1 MTINFVILQL
11 KYEGMIFEK
20 QFDNPF
26 QIQISFHKV
35 IEALEEIAE
44 SDVDFRAN
52 YAKGLLTAVEKVP
65 ELRTGITDS
74 DLITEHSML
83 IRHLLADLF
92 PTALTDNEIKAVTIP
107 FHHIIFNHTRRFQKI
122 FLNAGPGFDIHIR
135 DFSEHHSYVM
145 SCCMIL
151 RYHYGHEVDF
161 MRPVFYD
168 IPETDGNLKSYRI
181 LYNGDFLEVFKTDS
195 APDITPEDIDQL
207 IDNFDDFDLWKRK
220 FPLGS
225 YILKGFAIMTL
236 YDNTVETAVSLLK
249 ENLLA
254 PDKKKETQKSGVLE
268 GIFRSI
274 FRFPDLRLGYA
285 EYDPE
290 EQKFKAANFGIPI
303 ASVLLGSKQEL
314 NYADLCGCSLN
325 DVVEDM
331 KYFSI
336 SDVERFGI
344 ENPEEKEFADHLLNQ
359 DVKSCIMAPVMKN
372 GRILGVFELV
382 SSVPK
387 QLNSINA
394 NKLDF
399 ILPFITDTMDRYYSD
414 KQNHIDAI
422 IQKEYTA
429 IHPSVYWKFREE
441 ADLHTIFE
449 NSDKPFREII
459 FKDVYPMYGQIDVK
473 GSSMARNR
481 AIQSDFQ
488 KQIKA
493 LLSIFN
499 ELVATQKL
507 PVLEQHVFELERLEA
522 QILENLKADSE
533 STAQNYILSEIHPML
548 EHFNSHPKVAQ
559 KIADYAKILDPAY
572 GMVYDDRKNF
582 DETLSLINKK
592 MAAVLDKKQE
602 EAQEFFPHYYERFK
616 TDGVEHSLYIG
627 ASIAP
632 KKTYSPLFLGNLRL
646 WQLQAMIELELE
658 YFKLRPNLPYE
669 LDVTSLILV
678 YSTPIAIRFRMD
690 EKRFDVD
697 GTYNARYEVVKK
709 RIDKSRIKGS
719 EERIAEAGKIT
730 IVFSQNQEEAEYRRY
745 IKLLQFKNRL
755 GNNVE
760 SFEVEDLQ
768 GVTGLRALRVE
779 VLYQLTPEGENYTF
793 DDLVKEL
800 SIKS

>member
-1 MTINFVILQL
+1 MN
-11 KYEGMIFEK
+11 FEK

-26 QIQISFHKV
+26 QIRISFHKV
-35 IEALEEIAE
+35 LEALEEIAA
-44 SDVDFRAN
+44 SDIDFRAN
-52 YAKGLLTAVEKVP
+52 YAKGLLAAAAEVP
-65 ELRTGITDS
+65 ELRTGITDNQ
-74 DLITEHSML
+74 LITDHSVL

-92 PTALTDNEIKAVTIP
+92 PTALSKNEIKAVTIP
-107 FHHIIFNHTRRFQKI
+107 FHHIIFNHTERFQQI
-122 FLNAGPGFDIHIR
+122 LLNAGPGFDIRIR
-135 DFSEHHSYVM
+135 DFSEHQFYVM

-151 RYHYGHEVDF
+151 KFYYGHDVDF
-161 MRPVFYD
+161 ARPVFYD
-168 IPETDGNLKSYRI
+168 IPEADGSIKHYRI
-181 LYNGDFLEVFKTDS
+181 LYNADFLEIFKTED
-195 APDITPEDIDQL
+195 APEITPEDINIL
-207 IDNFDDFDLWKRK
+207 LDNFDNFELWKEK
-220 FPLGS
+220 FPINS
-225 YILKGFAIMTL
+225 WILSGFGIMTL
-236 YDNTVETAVSLLK
+236 YDNTVESAVSLLK

-254 PDKKKETQKSGVLE
+254 PDKKKKNKDNDVLE

-274 FRFPDLRLGYA
+274 YRIPNLRLGFA
-285 EYDPE
+285 EFHAE
-290 EQKFKAANFGIPI
+290 EQKFRSANLGSHVP
-303 ASVLLGSKQEL
+303 SVLLAGKKERD
-314 NYADLCGCSLN
+314 YGDICGCSMDGL
-325 DVVEDM
+325 VEEK
-331 KYFSI
+331 KYFAI
-336 SDVERFGI
+336 SDVEAFAKQH
-344 ENPEEKEFADHLLNQ
+344 PAEKDFADHLLNQ
-359 DVKSCIMAPVMKN
+359 DVKSAIFAPIMKN

-382 SSVPK
+382 SSIPK

-399 ILPFITDTMDRYYSD
+399 ILPFITDTMDRYYSE
-414 KQNHIDAI
+414 KQNYIDAI

-441 ADLHTIFE
+441 ADLHTIPE

-473 GSSMARNR
+473 GSSVARNQ
-481 AIQSDFQ
+481 AIQADLK
-488 KQIKA
+488 KQIEL
-493 LLSIFN
+493 LLSIFTD
-499 ELVATQKL
+499 LASRHKL
-507 PVLEQHVFELERLEA
+507 PVLEQHVFELEKLQG

-533 STAQNYILSEIHPML
+533 SVAQNYILSEIHPML
-548 EHFNSHPKVAQ
+548 EHFNSYPEMAE
-559 KIADYAKILDPAY
+559 KIATYGKILDPAY
-572 GMVYDDRKNF
+572 GMVYSERKNF
-582 DETLSLINKK
+582 DDTLSLINKK

-632 KKTYSPLFLGNLRL
+632 KKIYNPIFLGNLRL
-646 WQLQAMIELELE
+646 WQLQAMCDLEIE
-658 YFKLRPNLPYE
+658 YFKLRPSLPYE

-678 YSTPIAIRFRMD
+678 YSTPISIRFRMD

-719 EERIAEAGKIT
+719 EERIAQAGKIT

-745 IKLLQFKNRL
+745 IRLLQFKNRL

-779 VLYQLTPEGENYTF
+779 VLYQVTEEGGNYTF

-800 SIKS
+800 NIKA

>member
-1 MTINFVILQL
+1 
-11 KYEGMIFEK
+11 MIFEK

-26 QIQISFHKV
+26 QIRISFHKV
-35 IEALEEIAE
+35 LEALEAIAE

-52 YAKGLLTAVEKVP
+52 YAKGLLAAAAEVP
-65 ELRTGITDS
+65 ELRTGITDHQLIS
-74 DLITEHSML
+74 DHGVL

-92 PTALTDNEIKAVTIP
+92 PTALTKNEIKAITIP
-107 FHHIIFNHTRRFQKI
+107 FHHIIFNHTERFQQI
-122 FLNAGPGFDIHIR
+122 LLNAGPGFDISIR
-135 DFSEHHSYVM
+135 DFSEHQFYVM

-151 RYHYGHEVDF
+151 KYYYGHDVDF
-161 MRPVFYD
+161 ARPVFYD
-168 IPETDGNLKSYRI
+168 IPDSDGSIKHYRI
-181 LYNGDFLEVFKTDS
+181 LYNADFLEILKTGD
-195 APDITPEDIDQL
+195 APEITPEDINL
-207 IDNFDDFDLWKRK
+207 LLDNFDNFELWKAK
-220 FPLGS
+220 FPINS
-225 YILKGFAIMTL
+225 WILSGFGIMTL
-236 YDNTVETAVSLLK
+236 YDNTVESAVSLLK

-254 PDKKKETQKSGVLE
+254 PDKKKKNKENDVLE

-274 FRFPDLRLGYA
+274 YRIPNLRLGFA
-285 EYDPE
+285 EYHSE
-290 EQKFKAANFGIPI
+290 EQKFRSATLGAHVP
-303 ASVLLGSKQEL
+303 SVLLADRQERDY
-314 NYADLCGCSLN
+314 NDICGCSMDSL
-325 DVVEDM
+325 VEDK
-331 KYFSI
+331 KYFAI
-336 SDVERFGI
+336 SDVEAFGQ
-344 ENPEEKEFADHLLNQ
+344 EYPTEKDFADHLLTQ
-359 DVKSCIMAPVMKN
+359 DVRSAIFAPIMKN
-372 GRILGVFELV
+372 GRVLGVFELV

-399 ILPFITDTMDRYYSD
+399 ILPFITDTMDRYYSE
-414 KQNHIDAI
+414 KQNYIDAI

-441 ADLHTIFE
+441 ADLHTIPE

-473 GSSMARNR
+473 GSSVARNQ
-481 AIQSDFQ
+481 AIQADLK
-488 KQIKA
+488 KQIEL
-493 LLSIFN
+493 LLSI
-499 ELVATQKL
+499 LTDLASAHKL
-507 PVLEQHVFELERLEA
+507 PVLEQHVFELEKLQG

-533 STAQNYILSEIHPML
+533 SVAQNYILSEIHPML
-548 EHFNSHPKVAQ
+548 DHFNSYPDMAE
-559 KIADYAKILDPAY
+559 KIAAYGRMLDPAY
-572 GMVYDDRKNF
+572 GMVYNERKNF

-632 KKTYSPLFLGNLRL
+632 KKSYNPIFLGNLRL
-646 WQLQAMIELELE
+646 WQLQAMCELEIE
-658 YFKLRPNLPYE
+658 YFKLRPTLPYE

-678 YSTPIAIRFRMD
+678 YSTPISIRFRMD

-719 EERIAEAGKIT
+719 EERIAQAGKIT

-745 IKLLQFKNRL
+745 IRLLQFKNRL

-779 VLYQLTPEGENYTF
+779 VLYQITEEGENYTF
-793 DDLVKEL
+793 DDLVREL
-800 SIKS
+800 SLKA